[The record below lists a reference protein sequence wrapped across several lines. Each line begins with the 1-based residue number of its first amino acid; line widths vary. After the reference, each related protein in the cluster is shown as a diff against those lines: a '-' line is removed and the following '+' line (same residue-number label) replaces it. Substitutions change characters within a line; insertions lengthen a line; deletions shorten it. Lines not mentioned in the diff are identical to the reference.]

1 SERFGKVLQRRQ
13 SLTINR
19 NDKSTQIS
27 TQMDSLIPQ
36 SKISTLTQGMFVGAI
51 SDNFGER
58 IDQKIFHAEI
68 VVDSEKV
75 SAETAKYEKIPTI
88 IDFTDDNDEDIMA
101 EQIQLNYDKIKADVQ
116 NIVDNEIARIKAD
129 PYLSTL
135 IKQ

>member
-1 SERFGKVLQRRQ
+1 
-13 SLTINR
+13 
-19 NDKSTQIS
+19 

-75 SAETAKYEKIPTI
+75 ATETAKYEKIPTI
-88 IDFTDDNDEDIMA
+88 IDFTDDNGKDIMA

-116 NIVDNEIARIKAD
+116 NIVDVEIARIEAD
-129 PYLSTL
+129 PELQHL
-135 IKQ
+135 IKTK